1 MFDVI
6 TCYEKVSAELVEK
19 FSLFDE
25 SASLHECMGKRGSL
39 GNGVRPIWPGTRLCG
54 VALTV
59 HLRPGDNL
67 MLHKAI
73 DMIQPGDVLVVSVDG
88 CPDYGGMWGGLMTAS
103 AVSKKCAG
111 LVTDGAVRDT
121 MMIQKLGFPVFSSA
135 INVNGTTKNLPGT
148 INYPIT
154 IHNVTIHPGDLVF
167 GDNDGVVVVPR
178 DEAASVYEE
187 AMRREE
193 KEDILMKRIMQGEGT
208 TFDLSG
214 FNEKYYALGLTEE
227 P

>member
-1 MFDVI
+1 
-6 TCYEKVSAELVEK
+6 
-19 FSLFDE
+19 
-25 SASLHECMGKRGSL
+25 
-39 GNGVRPIWPGTRLCG
+39 
-54 VALTV
+54 
-59 HLRPGDNL
+59 
-67 MLHKAI
+67 
-73 DMIQPGDVLVVSVDG
+73 
-88 CPDYGGMWGGLMTAS
+88 
-103 AVSKKCAG
+103 
-111 LVTDGAVRDT
+111 
-121 MMIQKLGFPVFSSA
+121 MIQKLGFPVFSSA

-167 GDNDGVVVVPR
+167 GDNDGVVIVPR

-187 AMRREE
+187 TLRREE